1 MQSTLSEDIKNLWQ
15 NTIEYDAFY
24 KLVES
29 AYRSYCGLFK
39 NYGRGE

>member
-39 NYGRGE
+39 NYGRDE